1 MEIELKTLQVPFVD
15 LAAQY
20 TAIADEIA
28 EASASVFRRTDYIL
42 GHDVGLFE
50 QEFAAYCGT
59 RYCVGVGSGTAAIQL
74 ALEAL
79 GVGPGDEVIV
89 PANTFIGSALPAL
102 RLGASPVLVDCE
114 EATATV
120 DVDRVAAAI
129 GPRTK
134 AVIAVHLYGQPADV
148 DPLLELCATHDLF
161 LVEDACQAH
170 GARYKGRRAGSLGT
184 VAAFSFY
191 PAKNLGALGDGGAV
205 TTDDE
210 ELAKQV
216 RRLSDFGRTDK
227 YVHEIE
233 GTNERLDTIQAAVL
247 RVKLR
252 HLDSWNDLRRDHAET
267 YGRALASSGLMLPV
281 AASWAEHVWHL
292 YVVRVPERDRVLAR
306 MNEAGVGAGIHYP
319 TPVHLTPAYAHLG
332 FRAGSFPIAEQAAL
346 EILSLPLYPHLTFEQ
361 QEYVADSLAAAAR
374 QINGGQR
381 YRADL
386 ASVVGE

>member
-1 MEIELKTLQVPFVD
+1 LTLPFVD
-15 LAAQY
+15 LERQYSSIKAEIDEALIDSAASTQ
-20 TAIADEIA
+20 
-28 EASASVFRRTDYIL
+28 YIL
-42 GHDVGLFE
+42 GEELTRFE
-50 QEFAAYCGT
+50 EEFAAYCGT
-59 RYCVGVGSGTAAIQL
+59 RYCVGVGSGTAAIEL

-89 PANTFIGSALPAL
+89 PANTFIGSVLPVL
-102 RLGASPVLVDCE
+102 RLGALPVLVDCE

-148 DPLLELCATHDLF
+148 DPLLDLCATHDLF

-205 TTDDE
+205 TTNDE
-210 ELAKQV
+210 ELANRIRQL
-216 RRLSDFGRTDK
+216 RDFGRTDK

-252 HLDSWNDLRRDHAET
+252 HLDSWNELRREHAEA
-267 YGRALASSGLMLPV
+267 YGRALASSGLTLPV
-281 AASWAEHVWHL
+281 AAPWAEHVWHL
-292 YVVRVPERDRVLAR
+292 YVVRSGRRDQIRGTLA
-306 MNEAGVGAGIHYP
+306 EHDIETGLHYP
-319 TPVHLTPAYAHLG
+319 LPLPLQ
-332 FRAGSFPIAEQAAL
+332 PAL
-346 EILSLPLYPHLTFEQ
+346 ERLGQAGEEFPATERWASELLSLPMFPELEPDEIALVGE
-361 QEYVADSLAAAAR
+361 VIADCARAAA
-374 QINGGQR
+374 
-381 YRADL
+381 
-386 ASVVGE
+386 